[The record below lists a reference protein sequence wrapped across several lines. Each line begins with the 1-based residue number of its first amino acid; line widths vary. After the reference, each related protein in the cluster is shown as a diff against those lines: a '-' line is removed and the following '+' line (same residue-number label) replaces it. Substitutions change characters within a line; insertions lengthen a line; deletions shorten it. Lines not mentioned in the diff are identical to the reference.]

1 MCTWGVWWHVSSR
14 VGTLFFISLFAFMI
28 YFEVL
33 SNVDMWVEVTCELT
47 FKCLVPISCHTIV
60 LWLELSSKKAWHAWC
75 HYFIRP
81 FLVYEWICGFGRG
94 LTLALHPSWM
104 RHGWWHYTGICN
116 WPNTK
121 FNYSNRHKRWKRWE
135 SPIVWVQRFLCT
147 IAIMGSNSPQDPR
160 CELDWGNMQM
170 PSYGFLLQLPLLVPV
185 WAIWQRKLD
194 L

>member
-1 MCTWGVWWHVSSR
+1 MEVTGELTFSWLVSSSCLANIYFYIYKSLMCTWGVWWHVCSR
-14 VGTLFFISLFAFMI
+14 VGTLFFVSLFKFMI

-47 FKCLVPISCHTIV
+47 FN
-60 LWLELSSKKAWHAWC
+60 
-75 HYFIRP
+75 Y
-81 FLVYEWICGFGRG
+81 
-94 LTLALHPSWM
+94 
-104 RHGWWHYTGICN
+104 

-170 PSYGFLLQLPLLVPV
+170 PSYGFLLQLPLLVLV
-185 WAIWQRKLD
+185 WAIWQKKLD